1 MIKPLRKRHLQ
12 IWMILAI
19 LIPIGIIS
27 AYISIPKTTT
37 NKLLQ
42 STVGEALPVLI
53 KSIDRTSY
61 AASLRTNKDSSQ
73 LQLEWKN
80 RAASVYP
87 SSLIY
92 QLAEN
97 SDDIKQAA
105 IIGRV
110 EARGDYYFSLKKDST
125 KYFRFVLYD
134 IIHQQTIDSINF
146 KP

>member
-1 MIKPLRKRHLQ
+1 MIKPLRKKHFQ
-12 IWMILAI
+12 IWMVLAI
-19 LIPIGIIS
+19 LIPVGIIS

-42 STVGEALPVLI
+42 PTAGEALPVLI
-53 KSIDRTSY
+53 KSIDRTDY
-61 AASLRTNKDSSQ
+61 ATSLRTNKDSSQ
-73 LQLEWKN
+73 WQLEWKN
-80 RAASVYP
+80 KTTSVYP

-97 SDDIKQAA
+97 SDGIKQAA

-125 KYFRFVLYD
+125 NNYRFVVYD
-134 IIHQQTIDSINF
+134 IIHQTKIDSLNF
-146 KP
+146 

>member
-1 MIKPLRKRHLQ
+1 
-12 IWMILAI
+12 MILAI
-19 LIPIGIIS
+19 LLPAAIIS
-27 AYISIPKTTT
+27 AYISIPKATT

-42 STVGEALPVLI
+42 PAVGEALPVLI
-53 KSIDRTSY
+53 KAVDKINYT
-61 AASLRTNKDSSQ
+61 ASLRMSSDSSQ

-134 IIHQQTIDSINF
+134 VIHQQTIDSINF